1 MKNTLFSWYEK
12 SVLQRPKTALLVTL
26 LVIGWLSTYI
36 PSFKLDASADSLVL
50 EGDTALEYARE
61 IGSRYASEDFLLV
74 TYSPEQDLLS
84 ETVLAT
90 LDQLRGELAAVEGV
104 SSVVTILDVPL
115 LESPKVSFEAVT
127 DGAIPTLRTP
137 GIDKQ
142 LVREELSSSPIYKE
156 LLTSLDGRTTALQVN
171 LVRDEKYQTLLANR
185 ENLRKLNTD
194 GQLSAVQRLELD
206 DLEVAVRQHVL
217 AATERQAQLV
227 DQVRDIIADYRGD
240 AAVYLGGVPMIAADM
255 ISFVKSDLVVFGS
268 GIIVFIILTMA
279 VIFRRFTWVLLPLA
293 TCLLSATFMLGLITL
308 LDWRM
313 TVISSNFVALLLI
326 ITLAITIH
334 LVVRYRELLTT
345 NPELSQQQLVQ
356 QTVTLMAKPCI
367 YTALTTI
374 VAFSSLVVSG
384 IRPVIDFG
392 WMMTVGVTASLCIAF
407 IILPAGL
414 LLFKKPEYT
423 KDSEGGVPTTL
434 RFAAITEHH
443 GTLILVCSV
452 LLTALSVYGISR
464 LEVENRFID
473 YFHDT
478 TEIYQGMEIID
489 AQLGGTIPLEII
501 IDPAIEKEIEFTVP
515 AAETSAVAAANA
527 DTLDT
532 EALDNDF
539 FYEEAA
545 SDFEDSFDDEFGDD
559 FSDDFSDDSAGDFG
573 GDAQSEPSVWFNR
586 AGLSR
591 IEQVHDYLDSLE
603 QTGKVLSLATSY
615 KMLRSLTSGID
626 DIQLTLI
633 QRGLPAD
640 ISAILVDPY
649 LAEDVD
655 QARIVVRVMETSR
668 SLRRDDLLKEINSHL
683 VDELG
688 FQQEQV
694 HLTGML
700 VLYNNMLQS
709 LYRSQILT
717 IGAVFIAIVFMFVLL
732 FRSLPIALITIAPN
746 LLAAAMVLGGMG
758 LAGIPLDIMTVTI
771 AAITVGIAVDDTIHY
786 VHRFRTEFAKDQNY
800 VASMYRCH
808 GSIGKAMFYTSVTI
822 IIGFSIL
829 ALSNFTPSIY
839 FGLLTATAMFVALM
853 GALLLLPQLLITF
866 KPLGPNRELQ
876 AAND

>member
-1 MKNTLFSWYEK
+1 MKNTLFSLYEN
-12 SVLQRPKTALLVTL
+12 SVLRRPKTSLLVTL
-26 LVIGWLSTYI
+26 LIIGWLSTYI

-50 EGDTALEYARE
+50 EGDAALEYSRE
-61 IGSRYASEDFLLV
+61 ISSRYASEDFLLV

-84 ETVLAT
+84 DAVLRT
-90 LDQLRGELAAVEGV
+90 LDKLRAELAALEGV

-127 DGAIPTLRTP
+127 DGDIPTLRTP
-137 GIDKQ
+137 GIDKE
-142 LVREELSSSPIYKE
+142 LVREELKSSPIYKE

-171 LVRDEKYQTLLANR
+171 LVRDEKYQSLLANR
-185 ENLRKLNTD
+185 ENLRKLNND
-194 GQLSAVQRLELD
+194 GQLSAEQQRELA
-206 DLEVAVRQHVL
+206 DLEVEVRQYVL
-217 AATERQAQLV
+217 IATDRQGQLV
-227 DQVRDIIADYRGD
+227 DHVRGIIANYRDD
-240 AAVYLGGVPMIAADM
+240 ATVYLGGVPMIAADM

-279 VIFRRFTWVLLPLA
+279 VIFRSFTWVVLPLA
-293 TCLLSATFMLGLITL
+293 TCLLSASFMLGLITW

-326 ITLAITIH
+326 ITLSITIH
-334 LVVRYRELLTT
+334 LVVRYRELLIT
-345 NPELSQQQLVQ
+345 NPEMNQQQLVQ
-356 QTVTLMAKPCI
+356 QTVSLMIKPCL

-392 WMMTVGVTASLCIAF
+392 WMMTVGVSASLCIAF

-414 LLFKKPEYT
+414 LLFKKPQYT
-423 KDSEGGVPTTL
+423 AASESGVATTL
-434 RFAAITEHH
+434 KFAAITERH
-443 GTLILVCSV
+443 GTLILICSV
-452 LLTALSVYGISR
+452 LLAALSAYGISR

-501 IDPAIEKEIEFTVP
+501 IDPAREDEVMFAAP
-515 AAETSAVAAANA
+515 AAQSSVVAAANA
-527 DTLDT
+527 DAID
-532 EALDNDF
+532 DDF
-539 FYEEAA
+539 FAEDSAA
-545 SDFEDSFDDEFGDD
+545 DFEDNFEDDFGDD
-559 FSDDFSDDSAGDFG
+559 FDS
-573 GDAQSEPSVWFNR
+573 DAQGEPSVWFNR
-586 AGLSR
+586 AGLAR
-591 IEQVHDYLDSLE
+591 IEQVHDYVDALE
-603 QTGKVLSLATSY
+603 ETGKVLSLATSY

-633 QRGLPAD
+633 QRGLPAE
-640 ISAILVDPY
+640 INAILVDPY

-683 VDELG
+683 VNELG
-688 FQQEQV
+688 FQQEQI

-717 IGAVFIAIVFMFVLL
+717 IGAVFIAIVFMFMLL

-786 VHRFRTEFAKDQNY
+786 VHRFRSEFTKDHNY

-866 KPLGPNRELQ
+866 KPLGPNRAVEQ
-876 AAND
+876 PSAAHLSSDSATG

>member
-1 MKNTLFSWYEK
+1 MKNTLFSMYEN
-12 SVLQRPKTALLVTL
+12 SVLRRPKSALLL
-26 LVIGWLSTYI
+26 SFLVIGWLATYI
-36 PSFKLDASADSLVL
+36 PGFKLDASADSLVL
-50 EGDTALEYARE
+50 EGDTALEYSRE
-61 IGSRYASEDFLLV
+61 ISSRYASEDFLLV
-74 TYSPEQDLLS
+74 TYSPEGELLS
-84 ETVLAT
+84 ESVLAT
-90 LDQLRGELAAVEGV
+90 LDKLRAELAAVEGI

-127 DGAIPTLRTP
+127 DGDIPTLRTP
-137 GIDKQ
+137 GIDKD
-142 LVREELSSSPIYKE
+142 LVREELKSSPIYKE

-171 LVRDEKYQTLLANR
+171 LVRDEQYQSLLSER
-185 ENLRKLNTD
+185 ESLRKLNRE
-194 GQLSAVQRLELD
+194 GEMSAEQQRELANLEL
-206 DLEVAVRQHVL
+206 EVREYVLLATDRQS
-217 AATERQAQLV
+217 ELV
-227 DQVRDIIADYRGD
+227 DQVRGIIANYRGD
-240 AAVYLGGVPMIAADM
+240 ATVYLGGVPMIAADM

-268 GIIVFIILTMA
+268 GIIAFIILTMA
-279 VIFRRFTWVLLPLA
+279 VIFRRVTWVLLPLA
-293 TCLLSATFMLGLITL
+293 TCLLSATFMLGLITW

-326 ITLAITIH
+326 ITLSITIH

-345 NPELSQQQLVQ
+345 NPEMSQQQLVQ
-356 QTVTLMAKPCI
+356 QTVSLMIKPCV

-414 LLFKKPEYT
+414 LLFKKPEPIAA
-423 KDSEGGVPTTL
+423 SESGVATTL
-434 RFAAITEHH
+434 RFAVFTERH
-443 GTLILVCSV
+443 GTLILICSA
-452 LLTALSVYGISR
+452 LLTALSAYGISR

-501 IDPAIEKEIEFTVP
+501 IDPVREDQVEFAEP
-515 AAETSAVAAANA
+515 AAQSPVVNVANA
-527 DTLDT
+527 ETVND
-532 EALDNDF
+532 DF
-539 FYEEAA
+539 FDEEFDQGFDD
-545 SDFEDSFDDEFGDD
+545 SFEDDFGDD
-559 FSDDFSDDSAGDFG
+559 FN
-573 GDAQSEPSVWFNR
+573 GDAQDEPSVWFNR
-586 AGLSR
+586 AGLAR
-591 IEQVHDYLDSLE
+591 IEQVHDYVDSLE
-603 QTGKVLSLATSY
+603 ETGKVLSLATSY

-633 QRGLPAD
+633 QRGLPAE
-640 ISAILVDPY
+640 INAILVDPY

-655 QARIVVRVMETSR
+655 QTRIVVRVMETSR

-683 VDELG
+683 VNELG
-688 FQQEQV
+688 FQQEQIN
-694 HLTGML
+694 LTGML

-717 IGAVFIAIVFMFVLL
+717 IGAVFIAIVFMFMLL

-786 VHRFRTEFAKDQNY
+786 VHRFRSEFAKDNNY

-866 KPLGPNRELQ
+866 KPLGPDRAIEPTQ
-876 AAND
+876 ATGSATDLTTGK